1 MKYIEYEQFVP
12 LKTAG
17 FYQSYRDEISDI
29 HYKLHNGETPMTGWV
44 DFPLRAAES
53 DLLSKIEE
61 VAARINAEST
71 AMVVVG
77 IGGSNLGTQ
86 AIHQMLKNSCNKTKL
101 LYAGCN
107 LSGHYHNDLLK
118 RLDREE
124 EVSVCV
130 VSKSGGTFEVM
141 LAFSVLKKYMEQRYG
156 ADYCR
161 RIYVITDPKSGELRQ
176 EAEQN
181 GYTSFEVPPNIGG
194 RYSVHTA
201 VGLLPMAVA
210 GLDIRSFLAGASDAC
225 HELAAAAVE
234 DNPCYQYAL
243 FSFLCNREFKKAMEM
258 FSVTEKKFSI
268 FTKWLVQLFGE
279 SEGKDGKGI
288 FPTTALYSTDFHSL
302 GQFLAAGNQIY
313 FESNFYLVNS
323 TVSVDNQYIADVYKN
338 LNNFVHETVV
348 QVRQNS
354 NVPLFSFGLKELN
367 EAMAGYLFYFFEKAC
382 AVRCYL
388 QQVNPFDQPDVE
400 LYKKAM
406 KHLREQHFP
415 SSL

>member
-1 MKYIEYEQFVP
+1 MKYIKYEQFVP
-12 LKTAG
+12 LKTTS
-17 FYQSYRDEISDI
+17 FYQSYKDEIREI
-29 HYKLHNGETPMTGWV
+29 HNKLHNTDTPMTGWV
-44 DFPLRAAES
+44 DFPLRAVET
-53 DLLSKIEE
+53 DLIERIEE
-61 VAARINAEST
+61 TAARINAEST

-86 AIHQMLKNSCNKTKL
+86 AIHQMLKYNCTKTKL

-118 RLDREE
+118 RLDMEDD
-124 EVSVCV
+124 VSICV

-141 LAFSVLKKYMEQRYG
+141 LAFSVLKKYMKERYG
-156 ADYCR
+156 DDYCR
-161 RIYVITDPKSGELRQ
+161 RIYVITDPASGELRR
-176 EAEQN
+176 EAEAN
-181 GYTSFEVPPNIGG
+181 GYTAFEIPKNIGG

-201 VGLLPMAVA
+201 VGMLPMAVA
-210 GLDIRSFLAGASDAC
+210 GLNIRSFLAGAGEAC
-225 HELAAAAVE
+225 RELAAPAVE
-234 DNPCYQYAL
+234 DNPCYRYAL
-243 FSFLCNREFKKAMEM
+243 LAFLCSREFKKTMEM

-302 GQFLAAGNQIY
+302 GQFLATGNQIY

-323 TVSVDNQYIADVYKN
+323 TVSVDNEYIADVYKN
-338 LNNFVHETVV
+338 LNNYVHETVV
-348 QVRQNS
+348 RVRQNS
-354 NVPLFSFGLKELN
+354 NVPLFSFGLKDLN

-388 QQVNPFDQPDVE
+388 QKVDPFNQPDVE
-400 LYKKAM
+400 LYKQEM
-406 KHLREQHFP
+406 RHLCEQNIP
-415 SSL
+415 LSL

>member
-1 MKYIEYEQFVP
+1 MKYIEYEKFLP
-12 LKTAG
+12 LQTEN
-17 FYQSYRDEISDI
+17 FYKVYQEEIIKI
-29 HYKLHNGETPMTGWV
+29 HETLHSANTSMTGWV
-44 DFPLRAAES
+44 EFPREVKKAALISEIKIAAKKINDES
-53 DLLSKIEE
+53 S
-61 VAARINAEST
+61 

-86 AIHQMLKNSCNKTKL
+86 AVHQMLKKHCNKTRL

-107 LSGHYHNDLLK
+107 LSGHYHDDLLK

-124 EVSVCV
+124 DVSICV
-130 VSKSGGTFEVM
+130 ISKSGTTFEVM
-141 LAFSVLKKYMEQRYG
+141 LAFKILKKYMKDRYG
-156 ADYCR
+156 NQYR
-161 RIYVITDPKSGELRQ
+161 ERIYVVTDPENGELRK
-176 EAEQN
+176 EAKEN
-181 GYTSFEVPPNIGG
+181 GYISFAIPPEIGG

-210 GLDIRSFLAGASDAC
+210 GLDIDAFIAGAETAC
-225 HELAAAAVE
+225 NELSTISLK

-243 FSFLCNREFKKAMEM
+243 LSFLCNREFKKTLEI
-258 FSVTEKKFSI
+258 FSVTEKKFTI

-288 FPTTALYSTDFHSL
+288 FPSTALYSTDFHSL

-323 TVSVDNQYIADVYKN
+323 TISVDNQDIAEAYAN
-338 LNNFVHETVV
+338 LNNYVHETVV
-348 QVRQNS
+348 RVRKNS

-367 EAMAGYLFYFFEKAC
+367 EAMVGYLFYFFEKAC

-388 QQVNPFDQPDVE
+388 QKVNPFDQNDVE
-400 LYKKAM
+400 LYKKEM
-406 KHLREQHFP
+406 RILCK
-415 SSL
+415 